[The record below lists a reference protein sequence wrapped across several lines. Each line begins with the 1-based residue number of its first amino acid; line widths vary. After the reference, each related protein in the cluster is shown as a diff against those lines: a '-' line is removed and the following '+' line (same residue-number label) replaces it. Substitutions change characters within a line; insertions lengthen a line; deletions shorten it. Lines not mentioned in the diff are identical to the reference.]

1 MAHFSAVGEDGAV
14 GLRLP
19 HDQGSQQMPY
29 DLQRKNHWLV
39 IVSSPAFIWAPESN
53 GCNERFIRTF
63 QENLLW
69 VRTFE
74 SIEDLQ
80 QALAYFWK
88 IQRERWLI
96 EHHEHRSPAQFR
108 RDRLDSGPIVAQP
121 QNTCLTNRGP
131 HSKWLSAVGG
141 YIRLSAS

>member
-14 GLRLP
+14 GLRLR

-39 IVSSPAFIWAPESN
+39 IAFSSPAFIWAPESN
-53 GCNERFIRTF
+53 GCAERFIRTF

-74 SIEDLQ
+74 SVEDLQ
-80 QALAYFWK
+80 QALPYFWK
-88 IQRERWLI
+88 IHRDRWLI
-96 EHHEHRSPAQFR
+96 ERHDHRSPARFR

-121 QNTCLTNRGP
+121 QTRVSRTGGP
-131 HSKWLSAVGG
+131 T
-141 YIRLSAS
+141 ASG